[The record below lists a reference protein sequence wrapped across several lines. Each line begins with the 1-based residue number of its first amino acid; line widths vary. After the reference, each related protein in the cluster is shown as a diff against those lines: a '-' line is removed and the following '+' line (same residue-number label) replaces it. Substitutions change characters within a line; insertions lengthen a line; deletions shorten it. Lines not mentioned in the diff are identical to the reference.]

1 MLAKLWNMIQDSR
14 LWQLTNLAFTA
25 AAKQPQK
32 GRAWQYRQ
40 QETCYRQRC
49 RNCACTNTK
58 SACITV
64 GDVLVRHLHLV
75 CWCKCK
81 NEELPHRCAAAFPP
95 GTGPA
100 HSVGLPESRLEVSR
114 LSQASSLYLA
124 SLPHPSPSVR
134 SFPKTSFTQHSW
146 ESPVTA
152 AATSAFYNC
161 SFSVMS
167 TAHGESDQTP
177 TEVEG

>member
-1 MLAKLWNMIQDSR
+1 MEQDSR

-32 GRAWQYRQ
+32 GRTRQYRQ
-40 QETCYRQRC
+40 QETCYKQHC
-49 RNCACTNTK
+49 RNYACTNTK
-58 SACITV
+58 LVCIIT

-75 CWCKCK
+75 CWCKYK

-114 LSQASSLYLA
+114 LPQAASLDLA
-124 SLPHPSPSVR
+124 SLPHPSPSVW
-134 SFPKTSFTQHSW
+134 SLPKTSSSIHPAQLG
-146 ESPVTA
+146 VTRD
-152 AATSAFYNC
+152 C
-161 SFSVMS
+161 SNYISFL
-167 TAHGESDQTP
+167 
-177 TEVEG
+177 